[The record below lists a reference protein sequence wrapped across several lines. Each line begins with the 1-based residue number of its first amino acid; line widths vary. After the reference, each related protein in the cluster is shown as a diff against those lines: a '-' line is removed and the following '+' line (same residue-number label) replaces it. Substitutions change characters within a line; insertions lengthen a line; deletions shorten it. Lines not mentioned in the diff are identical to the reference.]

1 MTRAAHTHAR
11 ISLSHT
17 HARCATLHTTRPSK
31 KSVITFEEWQT
42 EHYEMTIKT
51 SRRGVQTW
59 TFALVR
65 SGNPA
70 GMRRWEVGCGES
82 GRQVARVQHWSCEG
96 QGRMRPIRARLCAR
110 FGGVQGHKATAPSH
124 HVPVPL
130 IGALVEARCANLF
143 SSMDPLPRAPLS
155 CTPAIAHQDL
165 SLTRSRSLPRP
176 PSLSVHSRGGG
187 GGCLGVTAPVQPAC
201 AHCVSASGLCFP

>member
-82 GRQVARVQHWSCEG
+82 GRQIARVQHWGCEG

-110 FGGVQGHKATAPSH
+110 FGGVQGHKATL
-124 HVPVPL
+124 PL
-130 IGALVEARCANLF
+130 SMFLCRSSGLSWKRDALISFRPWIPF
-143 SSMDPLPRAPLS
+143 HAPLL
-155 CTPAIAHQDL
+155 PAL
-165 SLTRSRSLPRP
+165 LPLRTKISP
-176 PSLSVHSRGGG
+176 
-187 GGCLGVTAPVQPAC
+187 
-201 AHCVSASGLCFP
+201 